1 MSDGAG
7 GGDMSR
13 AHPREVLGG
22 KWRNGQ
28 WYSDDNA
35 VDVPRRLT
43 MGGVKYHLCY
53 ITEEEKRVLH
63 RMHSMRDIAGPAG
76 LDFVTDKDSGDI
88 EVDTSDA
95 VAKAPKGWIS
105 EPSHAK
111 SLLVYV
117 DDPTAALLKRL
128 DLHGSGVDKH
138 DHFGPD
144 RIPSYQGDG
153 AGGGGGDG
161 GGDGGAGGGDDMWQN
176 TTSSQQFGVP
186 YPQVDAMSREIAE
199 LRAKQE
205 ATAMNPIAPTS
216 SFNAA
221 TAIAGAN
228 TAMGMDVGAFANQ
241 LVGDPAA
248 FFNDDMRLS
257 NKVPTI
263 DANTAGTNINPAD
276 SRYTMDNGALATET
290 QTGSASTAATVQQ
303 DPTATVE
310 ADLSFDKIAE
320 ANMQAAKGEV
330 REEAII
336 TPVQA
341 DMVGLATGVNADGTV
356 NYVGEALNKYATQNI
371 ATVID
376 TSTISGKLLAET
388 LGEGNYTDSKATML
402 GQLDIL
408 SKEFVDS
415 VTGEP
420 KIPTWAAATARNV
433 SRIAAFKGMTGTAA
447 TAAMSAALMEASL
460 PVAQADAQFFQTLTI
475 KNLDNKQQS
484 IINTANV
491 LSKME
496 MVNLDY
502 RMQAAVE
509 NSKNFM
515 TMDLTNLNNEQQ
527 ARVINTQARVQ
538 SILEDSKAVNTAR
551 MFNAT
556 NENEMNKFYDNL
568 NASISTF
575 NASQKNAME
584 QFNAGEINDTRQF
597 NASLENNREQ
607 FYKNMQ
613 YNIDI
618 ANTKWRQQVTLANNE
633 MLFQAAAT
641 DVKNMV
647 GLSVEQLNQLWDRS
661 DALLDFTWKSSETQA
676 ERESNL
682 AIAKLQSETSI
693 KIGQDQTS
701 AQKSAAKSSATGAII
716 GGVASAAISIG
727 GAIIF

>member
-22 KWRNGQ
+22 KWSKGQ

-35 VDVPRRLT
+35 VDVPRRIT
-43 MGGVKYHLCY
+43 MGGVKFHLCY

-63 RMHSMRDIAGPAG
+63 RMHSMRDVAGPAG
-76 LDFVTDKDSGDI
+76 IDFVTDLDSGDV
-88 EVDTSDA
+88 ETDTSDA

-128 DLHGSGVDKH
+128 DLHGSGVDKE

-153 AGGGGGDG
+153 AGGGSGGDSG
-161 GGDGGAGGGDDMWQN
+161 GGDSGGGGGD
-176 TTSSQQFGVP
+176 TFSTIGTQQYVDQS
-186 YPQVDAMSREIAE
+186 PQINALSKEVADLKAQQAS
-199 LRAKQE
+199 
-205 ATAMNPIAPTS
+205 TASNPITPVS
-216 SFNAA
+216 SFNAT
-221 TAIAGAN
+221 TAISGAN
-228 TAMGMDVGAFANQ
+228 TAMGTDVGAFANQ

-248 FFNDDMRLS
+248 FFSEDMKLS
-257 NKVPTI
+257 SNVPTI
-263 DANTAGTNINPAD
+263 DANTTGTNINPVDA
-276 SRYTMDNGALATET
+276 RFTMDTKALDTTTATGT
-290 QTGSASTAATVQQ
+290 ASTAAPIEQAT
-303 DPTATVE
+303 TATVTADKTFAKIVE
-310 ADLSFDKIAE
+310 ADME
-320 ANMQAAKGEV
+320 AATGEV
-330 REEAII
+330 RDEAII
-336 TPVQA
+336 NPVQA
-341 DMVGLATGVNADGTV
+341 DMAGLATGVNADGTV
-356 NYVGEALNKYATQNI
+356 NYVGEALDKYATQNI

-376 TSTISGKLLAET
+376 TSTVSGKLLAES

-447 TAAMSAALMEASL
+447 TAAMSAALMEATL

-491 LSKME
+491 LAKME

-538 SILEDSKAVNTAR
+538 SILEDSKAENTAR

-584 QFNAGEINDTRQF
+584 QFNKGEINDTRQF

-613 YNIDI
+613 YNIDV

-633 MLFQAAAT
+633 MVFQAAAT

-661 DALLDFTWKSSETQA
+661 DALLDYAWKSSETQA
-676 ERESNL
+676 ERESNI

-693 KIGQDQTS
+693 KIGQDQAR
-701 AQKSAAKSSATGAII
+701 AQKSAASSSATGAIV